1 MQVSRQPFLR
11 GLKRVEDLSSGGLEI
26 FSNKI
31 CAGMLIRDLRV
42 DDIVLLMKRDGGHRQ

>member
-1 MQVSRQPFLR
+1 M
-11 GLKRVEDLSSGGLEI
+11 EDLSSGRLEI

-42 DDIVLLMKRDGGHRQ
+42 TDIVLLMKRDEGHRQ